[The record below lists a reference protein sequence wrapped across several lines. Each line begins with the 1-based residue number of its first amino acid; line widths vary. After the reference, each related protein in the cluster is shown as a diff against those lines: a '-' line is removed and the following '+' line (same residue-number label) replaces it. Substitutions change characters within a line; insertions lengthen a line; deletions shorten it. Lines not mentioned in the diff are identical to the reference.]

1 MKPAVRYKRASAE
14 TIRRE
19 ILRAAVDIASAEGLE
34 EVSIGRLADEM
45 RMSKSGI
52 FAHFGSKEE
61 RQLAAVETARG
72 TWRRACL
79 RAGVSSLRRR
89 RSSTAGREWCGIGL
103 RS

>member
-14 TIRRE
+14 TMRRE
-19 ILRAAVDIASAEGLE
+19 ILRRAVDIASAEGLE
-34 EVSIGRLADEM
+34 GLSIGGLAEAM